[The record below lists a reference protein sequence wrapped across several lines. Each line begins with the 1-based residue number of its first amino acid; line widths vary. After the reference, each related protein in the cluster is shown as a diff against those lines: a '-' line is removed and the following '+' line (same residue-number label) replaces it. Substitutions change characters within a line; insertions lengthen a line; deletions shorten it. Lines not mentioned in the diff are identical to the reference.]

1 MKNDMDKQQI
11 TICGCGWLG
20 LALAK
25 FLVKQGFN
33 VYGTKQ
39 SHIDAQALATFG
51 IQGLP
56 LVLPVDENQ
65 LDNQQQAGLQQAFS
79 SDLLVINV
87 PPGRYPNSAEDFKQK
102 IQSLSHLA
110 KQSGCKKV
118 LFISTTGVYAD
129 CQGEI
134 TEDTPTAPN
143 TESGHAHVWLENWLR
158 EAWQDNLVVLR
169 LSGLIGPDRH
179 PAKHIVKRYES
190 TGQPLENGLTPV
202 NLIHQSDIVTAIFH
216 MLHQWPERKTLH
228 LAAHS
233 HPSRAAYY
241 QAMAQHLGLTIP
253 QFVENGEHSK
263 WINAQASCQALNLT
277 LQYDEL
283 MQFTPYQ

>member
-1 MKNDMDKQQI
+1 M
-11 TICGCGWLG
+11 WLRLVGACSWSVIG
-20 LALAK
+20 LE
-25 FLVKQGFN
+25 QGLT

-39 SHIDAQALATFG
+39 SVIDAQALATFG
-51 IQGLP
+51 IHGLP
-56 LVLPVDENQ
+56 LVLPVDVNQ
-65 LDNQQQAGLQQAFS
+65 LDNQQKVTLQQAFA

-87 PPGRYPNSAEDFKQK
+87 PPGRYTNSAEDFKQK
-102 IQSLSHLA
+102 IQSLSHIA
-110 KQSGCKKV
+110 KQAGCKKV

-134 TEDTPTAPN
+134 TEETPTAPN

-158 EAWQDNLVVLR
+158 EEWQENLVVLR

-202 NLIHQSDIVTAIFH
+202 NLTHQSDIVTAIH
-216 MLHQWPERKTLH
+216 SIINHWPSHKVLH

-233 HPSRAAYY
+233 HPSRKEYY
-241 QAMAQHLGLTIP
+241 QTMARHLGLTIP
-253 QFVENGEHSK
+253 QFIENGEHNK

-277 LQYDEL
+277 LQYDDL
-283 MQFTPYQ
+283 MQFKPYQ

>member
-1 MKNDMDKQQI
+1 MDKQQI

-25 FLVKQGFN
+25 SLVQQGFD

-39 SHIDAQALATFG
+39 SDIDAQALATFG

-56 LVLPVDENQ
+56 LVLPVDINQ
-65 LDNQQQAGLQQAFS
+65 LDNQQQAALQQAFA

-87 PPGRYPNSAEDFKQK
+87 PPGRYPNSAEDFKRK
-102 IQSLSHLA
+102 IQSLSHIA
-110 KQSGCKKV
+110 KQAGTKKI
-118 LFISTTGVYAD
+118 LFISTTGVYAG

-134 TEDTPTAPN
+134 TEDTPTLPN
-143 TESGHAHVWLENWLR
+143 TESGHAHVWLESWLR
-158 EAWQDNLVVLR
+158 EEWQDNLVVLR

-179 PAKHIVKRYES
+179 PTKHIVKRYES
-190 TGQPLENGLTPV
+190 TKQPLENGLTPV
-202 NLIHQSDIVTAIFH
+202 NLIHQYDIISAISH
-216 MLHQWPERKTLH
+216 LLEQWPERKVLH

-233 HPSRAAYY
+233 HPSRSEYY
-241 QAMAQHLGLTIP
+241 QAMAQHLGLTVP
-253 QFVENGEHSK
+253 QFVENGAQNK

-283 MQFTPYQ
+283 MQFKPYQ

>member
-1 MKNDMDKQQI
+1 MDKQQI

-25 FLVKQGFN
+25 SLVQQGFN

-39 SHIDAQALATFG
+39 SHIDAQALATVG

-65 LDNQQQAGLQQAFS
+65 LDTQQQAALQQAFAT
-79 SDLLVINV
+79 DLLVINV
-87 PPGRYPNSAEDFKQK
+87 PPGRYPNSAEDFKRK
-102 IQSLSHLA
+102 IQSLSHIA
-110 KQSGCKKV
+110 KQAGAKKV

-158 EAWQDNLVVLR
+158 EEWQDNLVVLR
-169 LSGLIGPDRH
+169 LSGLMGPDRH

-202 NLIHQSDIVTAIFH
+202 NLIHQHDIITAIH
-216 MLHQWPERKTLH
+216 SLINRWPSQKVLH

-233 HPSRAAYY
+233 HPSREEYY
-241 QAMAQHLGLTIP
+241 QAMAKQIGLP
-253 QFVENGEHSK
+253 APLFVKNGEDNK
-263 WINAQASCQALNLT
+263 RINAQQSVECLDITLKYPDLLALS
-277 LQYDEL
+277 
-283 MQFTPYQ
+283 PYQ